1 MPTKLKN
8 LARLI
13 RSKNAG
19 AFQLTFD
26 IMFEDQT
33 VYERV
38 RDSKVI
44 NKALIQTLYGTRP
57 EDILLFTHDAA
68 RAIKVTIPRP
78 MSCGDIGDP
87 DVFAGQQY
95 APLMDVEV
103 P

>member
-1 MPTKLKN
+1 MATKLKH
-8 LARLI
+8 LAQLI

-26 IMFEDQT
+26 IMFDDKA

-38 RDSKVI
+38 RDSKVL

-68 RAIKVTIPRP
+68 RAIKITIPRP
-78 MSCGDIGDP
+78 VSCGDIGDP

-95 APLMDVEV
+95 APLMDIEI

>member
-1 MPTKLKN
+1 MATKLKN

-19 AFQLTFD
+19 AYQLTFD
-26 IMFEDQT
+26 IMFEDQD

-44 NKALIQTLYGTRP
+44 NKPLIQALYGVAP
-57 EDILLFTHDAA
+57 EDILVFSYDAA

-78 MSCGDIGDP
+78 TSCGDIGDP

-95 APLMDVEV
+95 APLMEVEV

>member
-1 MPTKLKN
+1 MPTQLKN

-26 IMFEDQT
+26 IMFEDQA

-38 RDSKVI
+38 RDSKVL
-44 NKALIQTLYGTRP
+44 NKDLIQALYGTRP
-57 EDILLFTHDAA
+57 EDILLFAHDAA

-95 APLMDVEV
+95 APLMDIEV

>member
-1 MPTKLKN
+1 MATQLKH
-8 LARLI
+8 LAKLI

-26 IMFEDQT
+26 IMFDNRA

-38 RDSKVI
+38 RDAKVI
-44 NKALIQTLYGTRP
+44 TKELVQALYGTRP

-68 RAIKVTIPRP
+68 QAIKITIPRP
-78 MSCGDIGDP
+78 VSCGDIGDP

-95 APLMDVEV
+95 APLLDVEV

>member
-1 MPTKLKN
+1 MATKLKN

-26 IMFEDQT
+26 IMFEDQS

-38 RDSKVI
+38 RDSHVI

-78 MSCGDIGDP
+78 VSCGDIGDP

-95 APLMDVEV
+95 APLMDIEV

>member
-1 MPTKLKN
+1 MATKLKN
-8 LARLI
+8 LAQLI

-26 IMFEDQT
+26 IMFDDKA

-38 RDSKVI
+38 RDSKVL

-68 RAIKVTIPRP
+68 QAIKVTIPRP
-78 MSCGDIGDP
+78 MSCGDVGDP